1 MKLNKNT
8 KYDLLINP
16 FSYFFIKRWR
26 QQRKEEMARE
36 MRKRKE
42 EEKRKRAELK
52 ADNFYKAFL
61 LRLDFRNIFSY
72 LNFFQIKFLLLV

>member
-1 MKLNKNT
+1 MKYALS
-8 KYDLLINP
+8 INP
-16 FSYFFIKRWR
+16 FSFIIFFISRWR
-26 QQRKEEMARE
+26 QERKEEMARE

-61 LRLDFRNIFSY
+61 LRLDFRNIFNF
-72 LNFFQIKFLLLV
+72 LNFFQIKFLKH